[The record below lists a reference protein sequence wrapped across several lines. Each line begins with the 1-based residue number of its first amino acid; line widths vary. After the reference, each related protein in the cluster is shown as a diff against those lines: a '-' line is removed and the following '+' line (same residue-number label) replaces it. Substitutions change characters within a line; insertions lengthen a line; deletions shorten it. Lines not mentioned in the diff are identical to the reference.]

1 MKPRIVEI
9 KSCRQAQNAP
19 TPYAVFAVLHDG
31 RILADHQISLTRFR
45 NIVKKL
51 PK

>member
-1 MKPRIVEI
+1 
-9 KSCRQAQNAP
+9 
-19 TPYAVFAVLHDG
+19 VFAVLHDG